1 MTADEEDINLDILK
15 EKIRSLQEKYREH
28 EELFSQTKLTDESP
42 ERELE
47 VDRFQDIFKGL
58 LPCKLELSNIE
69 EDLRNLKR
77 RYKTPQEYLEGE
89 KSEEQSHSPLRE
101 KVRPRRDSY
110 RANEEDVKHMVMD
123 NVGRSYRV
131 NVPLSVLNWDSL
143 DDDFLINNDLVL
155 CKVRIHCS
163 TVTVMI
169 IPTQSIVWSW
179 GLQLVNGF
187 IPPPVWSVKK
197 RLAGWSLKIR

>member
-1 MTADEEDINLDILK
+1 MTADEEDINFDILK

-69 EDLRNLKR
+69 EDLQNLKR
-77 RYKTPQEYLEGE
+77 RYKTPQEYLESE
-89 KSEEQSHSPLRE
+89 KSEEVSHSPVRE

-123 NVGRSYRV
+123 SVGRNYRV

-163 TVTVMI
+163 TVTV
-169 IPTQSIVWSW
+169 IVWSW
-179 GLQLVNGF
+179 RLQLVIAIGF
-187 IPPPVWSVKK
+187 YP
-197 RLAGWSLKIR
+197 

>member
-1 MTADEEDINLDILK
+1 MTADEDDVSFDILK

-28 EELFSQTKLTDESP
+28 EELFCQTKLSDESA
-42 ERELE
+42 EIEVE

-77 RYKTPQEYLEGE
+77 RYKTPQEYLESE
-89 KSEEQSHSPLRE
+89 KAEEPSLSPVRE
-101 KVRPRRDSY
+101 TVRPGRDSY

-123 NVGRSYRV
+123 SVGRNYRV
-131 NVPLSVLNWDSL
+131 NVPLSVLNWDGL

-155 CKVRIHCS
+155 CKVRKL
-163 TVTVMI
+163 TV
-169 IPTQSIVWSW
+169 
-179 GLQLVNGF
+179 
-187 IPPPVWSVKK
+187 
-197 RLAGWSLKIR
+197 

>member
-1 MTADEEDINLDILK
+1 MTADEEDKIFDILK

-28 EELFSQTKLTDESP
+28 EELFCQTKLTEESP
-42 ERELE
+42 EKECE

-77 RYKTPQEYLEGE
+77 RYKTPLEYLESE
-89 KSEEQSHSPLRE
+89 KSEEPSESDSPVRE
-101 KVRPRRDSY
+101 TVRPRRDSY

-123 NVGRSYRV
+123 NVGRNYRV
-131 NVPLSVLNWDSL
+131 NVPLSVLSWDSL

-155 CKVRIHCS
+155 CKVRTALS
-163 TVTVMI
+163 
-169 IPTQSIVWSW
+169 
-179 GLQLVNGF
+179 
-187 IPPPVWSVKK
+187 
-197 RLAGWSLKIR
+197 

>member
-1 MTADEEDINLDILK
+1 MTAEEEDKDFDILK

-28 EELFSQTKLTDESP
+28 EELFSQTKPTDESS

-77 RYKTPQEYLEGE
+77 RYKTPQEYLESE
-89 KSEEQSHSPLRE
+89 KTEEQSHSPVRDR
-101 KVRPRRDSY
+101 VRPRRDSY

-123 NVGRSYRV
+123 NVGRNYRV

-155 CKVRIHCS
+155 CKVRIQDWDCY
-163 TVTVMI
+163 TMI
-169 IPTQSIVWSW
+169 IILFCVEA
-179 GLQLVNGF
+179 
-187 IPPPVWSVKK
+187 SVSD
-197 RLAGWSLKIR
+197 RYCFVSLMVLFPRPASL

>member
-1 MTADEEDINLDILK
+1 MTADEDDVSFDILK
-15 EKIRSLQEKYREH
+15 EKIRNLQEKYREH
-28 EELFSQTKLTDESP
+28 EELFSQTNPSDESP
-42 ERELE
+42 ERE

-77 RYKTPQEYLEGE
+77 RYKTPQEYLEIE
-89 KSEEQSHSPLRE
+89 KSEEPSHSPVRERLRT
-101 KVRPRRDSY
+101 RRDSH

-123 NVGRSYRV
+123 SVGRNYRV

-155 CKVRIHCS
+155 CKVRTALS
-163 TVTVMI
+163 
-169 IPTQSIVWSW
+169 
-179 GLQLVNGF
+179 
-187 IPPPVWSVKK
+187 
-197 RLAGWSLKIR
+197 